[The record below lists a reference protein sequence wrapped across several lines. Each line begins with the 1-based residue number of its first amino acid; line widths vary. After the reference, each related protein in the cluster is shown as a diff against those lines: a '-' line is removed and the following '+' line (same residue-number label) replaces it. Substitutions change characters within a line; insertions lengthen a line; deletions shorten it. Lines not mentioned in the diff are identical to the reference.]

1 MGCMGA
7 YLLLLSLV
15 MSPSQAAERPK
26 CERTIRASVWPEDW
40 RAVKDC
46 EEVRMCTCGPWRCSW
61 KTITVPMWVLAKGPR
76 PAACGTA
83 SLATTREAES
93 GSSHTTT
100 PAAAGEPAAA
110 NPSNGQ

>member
-15 MSPSQAAERPK
+15 MSPPQAAEPPK
-26 CERTIRASVWPEDW
+26 CDRTIRASVWPEDW

-46 EEVRMCTCGPWRCSW
+46 EEVRMCTCGPWRCRW

-76 PAACGTA
+76 PEACRTA
-83 SLATTREAES
+83 LFATAHEAES
-93 GSSHTTT
+93 GSS
-100 PAAAGEPAAA
+100 PASPPAEDGEPVSTSAAT
-110 NPSNGQ
+110 GQ